1 MQQQYGFTKIELA
14 EFENWLSNQSISR
27 TCVRVQEHHTW
38 KPRYSGFDGTNHF
51 EMQRNMKRYH
61 INNNGFND
69 IGQHFSIFPDGV
81 ILTGRPLNR
90 SPACVLHANS
100 GAICIEN
107 VGNFDAGG
115 DTMTSDQAESI
126 FRVTAALLKKIG
138 IQSATKSNVVYH
150 HWYDGDGSLVYFNSG
165 QKSCP
170 GTAFFGG
177 NQLSDFETNFLPKL
191 QDRMGG
197 GGNEPV
203 GLLDWVVV
211 TADTLNVRSGPSSS
225 HSLSN
230 EQGPLDFG
238 SVVRV
243 YEKTDSGWIRIS
255 QSKQLWVF
263 ERYTEAVVPAT
274 VNTADT
280 NGRVGPGASFEVDRV
295 FQVGDRV
302 FIQQRDGEW
311 CNITELVW
319 IHETLLST

>member
-1 MQQQYGFTKIELA
+1 MEEKFGFIKLEPS
-14 EFENWLSNQSISR
+14 EFEGWLSGQSISR

-38 KPRYSGFDGTNHF
+38 KPRYSNFNGSNHF
-51 EMQRNMKRYH
+51 EMQRDMKRYH
-61 INNNGFND
+61 MNNNGWSD

-107 VGNFDAGG
+107 VGNFDSGG
-115 DTMTSDQAESI
+115 DTMTTSQAESV
-126 FRVTAALLKKIG
+126 FSTTASLLKKIG
-138 IQSATKSNVVYH
+138 MQSATKANVVYH
-150 HWYDGDGSLVYFNSG
+150 HWYDGDGSLVYENSG

-191 QDRMGG
+191 QAHMGSG
-197 GGNEPV
+197 GVAPV
-203 GLLDWVVV
+203 GLLDWVTV
-211 TADTLNVRSGPSSS
+211 TADTLNVRTGPSSS
-225 HSLSN
+225 NSLSN
-230 EQGPLDFG
+230 DQGPLEFG
-238 SVVRV
+238 AVVRV
-243 YEKTDSGWIRIS
+243 YEKADSGWIRIS

-263 ERYTEAVVPAT
+263 GRYTEKVIPAT

-280 NGRVGPGASFEVDRV
+280 NARVGPGMSFDVDRV
-295 FQVGDRV
+295 FQDGDRV

-311 CNITELVW
+311 CKITELVW
-319 IHETLLST
+319 IHESLLTV